1 MKEKGNLVLDEKELA
16 TIMNNFFV
24 NIIKDFELKK
34 DSKGKLN
41 NLEDILKAFESHPS
55 IEKIKKDIN
64 IT

>member
-24 NIIKDFELKK
+24 DITKDFELKK

-41 NLEDILKAFESHPS
+41 NLEDILRAFESHPS
-55 IEKIKKDIN
+55 IEKMKKDIN